1 MKSFKQL
8 INEVRFL
15 TPAEKRLPLSLQP
28 KDAVSSVEDKPE
40 TNTDLVSSQPE
51 EQPTEKPTSKVITMG
66 PSSKITAPKVKGP
79 QSSPMYKVGA
89 NETLDQIARKH
100 GTTTQELL
108 KINQGI
114 KNSSSIP
121 QGTQIRTRK

>member
-1 MKSFKQL
+1 MKTFKQL

-15 TPAEKRLPLSLQP
+15 TPTEKRLPTSLQP
-28 KDAVSSVEDKPE
+28 KDAVSTIEDKPE
-40 TNTDLVSSQPE
+40 TNTDSLSSQSV
-51 EQPTEKPTSKVITMG
+51 EQPVEKPESKVITMG
-66 PSSKITAPKVKGP
+66 PSAKITAPKTKGP
-79 QSSPMYKVGA
+79 QASPMYKVGA

-114 KNSSSIP
+114 KNSSTIP